1 MASKK
6 GGQGIAQWPETE
18 RPRERLLTQGPQALT
33 NAQLLAILLRVGRH
47 GSSAVQVGM
56 DILDRL
62 GDVAG
67 LAQCGIEEL
76 CAVPG
81 VGEAKAAQL
90 KAALELGKRALAGP
104 LTKGTK
110 ITSSRDLFT
119 HYHPTLRDLRHEVF
133 KIILLDAKHAII
145 RDATVSEGSLTLS
158 IVHPR
163 EVFNLAVRESAA
175 AVIFLHNHPSGDP
188 QPRSADRALT
198 ADLVAAGEGL
208 VMSGSLFQGRPAAA
222 ERAPD
227 SLPPLGKG
235 VFLVASPNLA
245 DPNFRQTVV
254 LICEYGPEG
263 TLGVIVNRPSEFLL
277 SEALPKLSVLKG
289 TSYVLFMGG
298 PFHP

>member
-1 MASKK
+1 MAYKK

-33 NAQLLAILLRVGRH
+33 NAQLLAILLRVGRQ

-81 VGEAKAAQL
+81 VGEAKATQL
-90 KAALELGKRALAGP
+90 KAALELGKRALAAP

-110 ITSSRDLFT
+110 ITSSRDLFA
-119 HYHPTLRDLRHEVF
+119 HYHPTLRELRHEIF
-133 KIILLDAKHAII
+133 KVVLLDAKHAIM

-163 EVFNLAVRESAA
+163 EVFTLAVRESAA

-188 QPRSADRALT
+188 TPSHEDRVLT
-198 ADLVAAGEGL
+198 ARLVSAGEVLGIRVLDHL
-208 VMSGSLFQGRPAAA
+208 VVGDGRYVSFADQGW
-222 ERAPD
+222 
-227 SLPPLGKG
+227 L
-235 VFLVASPNLA
+235 ASQGA
-245 DPNFRQTVV
+245 DT
-254 LICEYGPEG
+254 
-263 TLGVIVNRPSEFLL
+263 
-277 SEALPKLSVLKG
+277 
-289 TSYVLFMGG
+289 
-298 PFHP
+298 

>member
-1 MASKK
+1 MVSKK

-18 RPRERLLTQGPQALT
+18 RPRERLLAHGPQALT

-56 DILDRL
+56 DILDQL

-104 LTKGTK
+104 LTKGAK

-133 KIILLDAKHAII
+133 RVILLDAKHAIM

-163 EVFNLAVRESAA
+163 EVFTLAVKESAA

-188 QPRSADRALT
+188 TPSQEDHVLT
-198 ADLVAAGEGL
+198 ARLVSAGEVLGIRVLDHL
-208 VMSGSLFQGRPAAA
+208 VIGDGRYVSFADQGW
-222 ERAPD
+222 
-227 SLPPLGKG
+227 LT
-235 VFLVASPNLA
+235 NH
-245 DPNFRQTVV
+245 
-254 LICEYGPEG
+254 G
-263 TLGVIVNRPSEFLL
+263 TD
-277 SEALPKLSVLKG
+277 
-289 TSYVLFMGG
+289 T
-298 PFHP
+298 

>member
-6 GGQGIAQWPETE
+6 GGQGITQWPETE
-18 RPRERLLTQGPQALT
+18 RPRERLLAHGPQALT

-56 DILDRL
+56 DILDQL

-104 LTKGTK
+104 LTKGAK

-119 HYHPTLRDLRHEVF
+119 HYHPTLRELRHEVF
-133 KIILLDAKHAII
+133 KVILLDAKHAIL

-163 EVFNLAVRESAA
+163 EVFTLAVKESAA

-188 QPRSADRALT
+188 TPSQEDHVLT
-198 ADLVAAGEGL
+198 ARLVSAGEVLGIRVLDHL
-208 VMSGSLFQGRPAAA
+208 VVGDGRYVSFADQGW
-222 ERAPD
+222 
-227 SLPPLGKG
+227 LT
-235 VFLVASPNLA
+235 NH
-245 DPNFRQTVV
+245 
-254 LICEYGPEG
+254 G
-263 TLGVIVNRPSEFLL
+263 TD
-277 SEALPKLSVLKG
+277 
-289 TSYVLFMGG
+289 T
-298 PFHP
+298 